1 MPQKTKAMN
10 KKNKKNQQG
19 FTLVELI
26 VVLVILAIL
35 ASLLIPALTGYI
47 EKAKKQAII
56 TEARDV
62 WTASQAALTECYALY
77 PECFTNVGGT
87 NSCRFSI
94 TVNGKTYNNLGRISN
109 GALNERQKKPNDPNE
124 AGTSSR
130 RVALQVLKYLDSD
143 GKNPRYT
150 FGSGATIS
158 AAVKPSTYL
167 GKNPKDTD
175 VIIQLFH
182 TVEGRI
188 VAINFAKE
196 GYMVTIVPGQ
206 ETTCVYDGPC
216 IASREN
222 K

>member
-1 MPQKTKAMN
+1 MKR
-10 KKNKKNQQG
+10 KNKQG

-47 EKAKKQAII
+47 TKAKKQAII

-77 PECFTNVGGT
+77 PESFTSVKGV

-109 GALNERQKKPNDPNE
+109 GALNAMQKNPNDTNE

-130 RVALQVLKYLDSD
+130 RVALQVLKYLESD

-158 AAVKPSTYL
+158 TAVKPSTYL
-167 GKNPKDTD
+167 GKIQRIRMLSSSSSIPWRAESLPSTLRKR
-175 VIIQLFH
+175 VIW
-182 TVEGRI
+182 
-188 VAINFAKE
+188 
-196 GYMVTIVPGQ
+196 
-206 ETTCVYDGPC
+206 
-216 IASREN
+216 
-222 K
+222 